1 MKNWIHSAWQGDT
14 LEALSNFIKIPAKSK
29 DFDQE
34 WETHGFLKQAL
45 EEAMSWGKKHFP
57 QATFE
62 IHSLPGIPPV
72 LYLSLIHI

>member
-34 WETHGFLKQAL
+34 WETHGFLKQ
-45 EEAMSWGKKHFP
+45 
-57 QATFE
+57 
-62 IHSLPGIPPV
+62 SL
-72 LYLSLIHI
+72 